1 MNNPQYIFSMY
12 KLSKIYPGGKQVIKD
27 ISLSFLPGAKIGVLG
42 GNGAGK
48 STLLNCFGDKKKDF
62 LNILLDI
69 ELGISKDFLKSLSCA
84 YLLLMRSLIS
94 IIKI

>member
-1 MNNPQYIFSMY
+1 MNNPQYIFSMH

-48 STLLNCFGDKKKDF
+48 STLKKIMGGVDKEYNGEAK
-62 LNILLDI
+62 
-69 ELGISKDFLKSLSCA
+69 
-84 YLLLMRSLIS
+84 
-94 IIKI
+94 